1 MNWLHKQIQQNPLM
15 RDFRSQLPSPTDS
28 TATTG
33 IPATPGFQSLLE
45 NIANQATATADD
57 GTSLVDPETLHKLK
71 DGTYVDP
78 RPLTNWKPVG
88 PFLN

>member
-1 MNWLHKQIQQNPLM
+1 M

-45 NIANQATATADD
+45 ILERRAKADD
-57 GTSLVDPETLHKLK
+57 GTSLVDPEKLIDPDTLLKLK

-78 RPLTNWKPVG
+78 RQTLLEKTPEGTYRRPL
-88 PFLN
+88 F